1 MPTVRKLSISLPEDL
16 TTMMSEV
23 VKAGGYSST
32 SEVVREAL
40 RDWQYKQQMRAQG
53 LSALQNAY
61 NAGMASGEGRA
72 VSAQNLLAELKA
84 KARTGG

>member
-1 MPTVRKLSISLPEDL
+1 MPTVRKLSVSLPEEL

-40 RDWQYKQQMRAQG
+40 RDWQYKQKMRAQG
-53 LSALQNAY
+53 MDALKRAY
-61 NAGMASGEGRA
+61 SEGMASGEGRA
-72 VSAQNLLAELKA
+72 VSAQTLLAELKA
-84 KARTGG
+84 EARTGG

>member
-16 TTMMSEV
+16 TTMMSDA

-40 RDWQYKQQMRAQG
+40 RDWQYKQKMRAQG

-61 NAGMASGEGRA
+61 KAGMASGEGRA
-72 VSAQNLLAELKA
+72 VSAQSLLAELKA
-84 KARTGG
+84 KAHKGG